1 MRRTVL
7 VAVCLFAVAGLVE
20 AFEPHRS
27 YTTVTKNGNTTDAQT
42 DTTLWDP
49 AAGKSVALQG
59 CAVSA
64 DATETIQVEV
74 SDVDVIPPI
83 YLAANTG
90 MVVTGGYAPIYMGAV
105 DAILTYTT
113 TTSANTSIV
122 CWGYEFQR

>member
-1 MRRTVL
+1 MKAWGVAAALVVL
-7 VAVCLFAVAGLVE
+7 VAAPAG

-27 YTTVTKNGNTTDAQT
+27 YTTVTKNANTTDAQT
-42 DTTLWDP
+42 DATLWDP

-59 CAVSA
+59 CAVST

-122 CWGYEFQR
+122 CWGYEF